1 MNKTKQIIGIIITVA
16 ISSGL
21 FYYAHYYSHT
31 VLDYGKNFANDWNWG
46 AGTGLLFGFFW
57 VPIIMG
63 IVGIVTVIIEKPEK
77 PDESIE
83 KSASE
88 LLASRSS
95 ESGGMK

>member
-1 MNKTKQIIGIIITVA
+1 MNKVKQIIGIIIAVA
-16 ISSGL
+16 IISGL

-31 VLDYGKNFANDWNWG
+31 VWDYGKHFNNDQDWG
-46 AGTGLLFGFFW
+46 ALTALLFMFFW
-57 VPIIMG
+57 VPIIAG
-63 IVGIVTVIIEKPEK
+63 IIGIIMTVIEK

-88 LLASRSS
+88 LTSQSS